1 MRPRKNRCAALV
13 SVTLAAVLSALAS
26 LPSLAQAQSFPAKP
40 VRYVVAFAAGDS
52 PDIVARLMG
61 DRLSRMWDQQMLVE
75 NRTGAGGTIAGNFVA
90 KAAPDGYTLLHC
102 NIATN
107 AIALALYTKLPYDG
121 LRDFAPITRIGT
133 TPNALNVHPSVPVKT
148 IKEFVAHANANPG
161 KISYG
166 HGGVGASPHL
176 TMELFKTLAKID
188 VVHIAYKGASPALAD
203 LIGGQIPVMISNV
216 PALLPYVQSGKIRPL
231 AVTSPKRIAQLAS
244 TPTMIES
251 GYPGFEVTS
260 WYGACA
266 RAGTPQPVLDKLHAD
281 LLKVLQMPDVVQRF
295 TEMVVEPAPQSRDEF
310 TAFMRAEAVRWAKV
324 VKDAGIPTQ

>member
-1 MRPRKNRCAALV
+1 MKHLLAVAAWAA
-13 SVTLAAVLSALAS
+13 SAALAAVALQS
-26 LPSLAQAQSFPAKP
+26 QAQTPSTGSNAFPTKP
-40 VRYVVAFAAGDS
+40 IRYVVAFAAGDS
-52 PDIVARLMG
+52 PDIVARLLG
-61 DRLSRMWDQQMLVE
+61 DKLSRLWDQQMLVE

-90 KAAPDGYTLLHC
+90 KAPADGYTLLHC

-133 TPNALNVHPSVPVKT
+133 TPNALNVHPSLPVKT
-148 IKEFVAHANANPG
+148 IKEFVAHAKANPG
-161 KISYG
+161 RISYG

-176 TMELFKTLAKID
+176 TMELFKNLATID

-216 PALLPYVQSGKIRPL
+216 PALLPYVQAGKIRTL
-231 AVTSPKRIAQLAS
+231 AVTSPKRIPQLAAV
-244 TPTMIES
+244 PTMIES
-251 GYPGFEVTS
+251 GFPGFEVTS

-266 RAGTPQPVLDKLHAD
+266 PAGTPAPVLDKLHAD

-295 TEMVVEPAPQSRDEF
+295 TDLVVEPASQSRDEF
-310 TAFMRAEAVRWAKV
+310 AAFMRAEATRWAKV
-324 VKDAGIPTQ
+324 VRDAGIPTQ

>member
-1 MRPRKNRCAALV
+1 MVTFCNFRKQGLAVAALAIC
-13 SVTLAAVLSALAS
+13 LLS
-26 LPSLAQAQSFPAKP
+26 PVQAQAQSAVYPNKP

-61 DRLSRMWDQQMLVE
+61 DKLSRLWDQQMLVE

-90 KAAPDGYTLLHC
+90 KAPPDGYTLLHC
-102 NIATN
+102 NIASN
-107 AIALALYTKLPYDG
+107 AIALALYAKLPYDG
-121 LRDFAPITRIGT
+121 LRDFAPITRIGS
-133 TPNALNVHPSVPVKT
+133 TPNALNVHPSMPVNT
-148 IKEFVAHANANPG
+148 IKEFVAHAKASPG

-176 TMELFKTLAKID
+176 TMELFKTQAKID

-216 PALLPYVQSGKIRPL
+216 PALLPYVQAGKIRTL
-231 AVTSPKRIAQLAS
+231 AVSGPKRISQLAS
-244 TPTMIES
+244 VPTMIES
-251 GYPGFEVTS
+251 GFPGFEVTS

-266 RAGTPQPVLDKLHAD
+266 PAGTPQPVLDKLHGD
-281 LLKVLQMPDVVQRF
+281 FVKVLQMPDVVQRF
-295 TEMVVEPAPQSRDEF
+295 SEMVVEAAPQSRDEF

-324 VKDAGIPTQ
+324 VKDAGIPPQ

>member
-1 MRPRKNRCAALV
+1 MKPLFALATSAAL
-13 SVTLAAVLSALAS
+13 AASS
-26 LPSLAQAQSFPAKP
+26 LPSQAQVFPAKP

-52 PDIVARLMG
+52 PDIVARLLG
-61 DRLSRMWDQQMLVE
+61 DKLSRIWDQQMLVE

-90 KAAPDGYTLLHC
+90 KSPPDGYTLLHC

-133 TPNALNVHPSVPVKT
+133 TPNALNVHPSVPLKT
-148 IKEFVAHANANPG
+148 IKEFVAHAKASPG

-176 TMELFKTLAKID
+176 TMELFKNLAKVD

-216 PALLPYVQSGKIRPL
+216 PALLPYVQAGKIRTL
-231 AVTSPKRIAQLAS
+231 AVTSPKRIPQLPS
-244 TPTMIES
+244 VPTMIES
-251 GYPGFEVTS
+251 GFPGFEVTS

-266 RAGTPQPVLDKLHAD
+266 PAGTPVAVLDKLHGD

-295 TEMVVEPAPQSRDEF
+295 TEMVVEPATQSRDEF
-310 TAFMRAEAVRWAKV
+310 AAFMRAETARWAKV
-324 VKDAGIPTQ
+324 VKDANIPTQ